1 MTPKRTPKNSS
12 FEETLKRLETIVESL
27 EGGSVS
33 LDQALELYE
42 EGIKLSR
49 ECADK
54 LKSAEQRIRKLTKD
68 AGGQFALTDLKDA

>member
-1 MTPKRTPKNSS
+1 MTPKRIPKTSS
-12 FEETLKRLETIVESL
+12 FEETLKRLEAIVESL

-33 LDQALELYE
+33 LDRALELYE

-54 LKSAEQRIRKLTKD
+54 LKSAEQRIRKLTKE
-68 AGGQFALTDLKDA
+68 AGGQFALTDLKDE